1 MRRTAWLLVLSCAIA
16 CNNMYVGTITPVPPV
31 HRLSARYEGVV
42 VLVDQDPTIET
53 KDPNHVLRANEQML
67 PQHYRTAMVEALRLA
82 GFRVIAQASE
92 PHDLVARLALAVTEK
107 GLEIEQVYRCR
118 ISGPTGDVIA
128 HVDWRWP
135 KGIYVEPAEVL
146 DFATHNLTTD
156 IVTSQPVLA
165 HLKQLRG
172 PT

>member
-1 MRRTAWLLVLSCAIA
+1 MRPALSLFIAACLAA
-16 CNNMYVGTITPVPPV
+16 CNNMAAGTITPVPPV

-67 PQHYRTAMVEALRLA
+67 PQHYRAAMEQALRLA
-82 GFRVIAQASE
+82 GFRVVAHASE
-92 PHDLVARLALAVTEK
+92 PHALALRLALAVTEK

-118 ISGPTGDVIA
+118 VSRPTGELVA
-128 HVDWRWP
+128 QVDWRWP
-135 KGIYVEPAEVL
+135 KGVYVEPAEVL

-156 IVTSQPVLA
+156 IVTSEPLIA
-165 HLKQLRG
+165 HLEQARG
-172 PT
+172 TD

>member
-1 MRRTAWLLVLSCAIA
+1 MWRWAALVLLGFSLA

-31 HRLSARYEGVV
+31 HRLPARYEGVV

-53 KDPNHVLRANEQML
+53 KDPNHILRANEQML
-67 PQHYRTAMVEALRLA
+67 PQHYRAAMEQALRLA
-82 GFRVIAQASE
+82 GFRVTAQAAE

-118 ISGPTGDVIA
+118 ISGKGGDVIA
-128 HVDWRWP
+128 QVDWRWP

-156 IVTSQPVLA
+156 IVTSQAVIA
-165 HLKQLRG
+165 HLQQLRG
-172 PT
+172 PG